1 MTMPAGIEARIADI
15 LLTHLGTLTLAPAVP
30 VSYPGIP
37 FTPPSGT
44 YLEATIHQNTTLD
57 HFIGD
62 DSTSEYRGLL
72 QVSVRTPA
80 GAGIIAPMDLAGK
93 VAEHFKRGTVLS
105 KDGLTVRVLKTPD
118 IAGPLQEPDRL
129 HVPVTVTWFC
139 FA

>member
-1 MTMPAGIEARIADI
+1 MPTGIEARIADI
-15 LLTHLGTLTLAPAVP
+15 LLTHLGTLTLTPAVP
-30 VSYPGIP
+30 VAYPGVP

-57 HFIGD
+57 HFIGT

-93 VAEHFKRGTVLS
+93 VSEHFRRGTVLS
-105 KDGLTVRVLKTPD
+105 KDGLSVRVSKTPD

-129 HVPVTVTWFC
+129 HVPVSISFYV